1 MQAESNSKTVN
12 KIEFHTVFVSPYLRA
27 MQTCYY
33 LFKNHANKKN
43 IKFIVHPLIFESF
56 SSTGNLVPDAYFA
69 TKEKFK

>member
-1 MQAESNSKTVN
+1 
-12 KIEFHTVFVSPYLRA
+12 